1 MALNIVS
8 AAATRALSRSSQRST
23 GAGRQLKQTGFTLI
37 EVIIALAI
45 FATMTAAL
53 ISISNSLNIVGTLRA
68 YQISAWVADN
78 HVEFARIDGLEKNLT
93 YTTSLFGTDYISK
106 IKPLEEPY
114 KEIFPDDLQEN
125 GKITASVSAPSCQ
138 QVRVKVFREF
148 ASEPE
153 FSMLAC
159 LFPRIEDNE
168 DKDSR

>member
-1 MALNIVS
+1 MALNLVS
-8 AAATRALSRSSQRST
+8 PSPTHALSGTPKHPTSAS
-23 GAGRQLKQTGFTLI
+23 RQHRRAGFTLI

-53 ISISNSLNIVGTLRA
+53 ISITNSLNIVGTLRA

-106 IKPLEEPY
+106 IKPLEDPY

-159 LFPRIEDNE
+159 LFPRIQDKD